1 MRTKNA
7 KRLWPVPVTLGVVAV
22 AALLAFGLMAVTG
35 SQPASADAG
44 DAGHCT
50 DGVEYNHTQN
60 ITCTTTGDSLD
71 VKFTGGQD
79 QEGIWVYTTGVSGI
93 ASSDITEDVEISG
106 NADDTVDLGEIGIVI
121 AARNALEQIQS
132 EKVTV
137 NRADADD
144 SSQTRLFV
152 FDSSERYGTAADD
165 SNFGDPLALTTS
177 EISSG
182 FTITI
187 IFLGSPAAAVDAN
200 DNDSFADADEGDVD
214 GSTIA
219 SDLTEN
225 EIGPDDATAIIT
237 VTMKDANGNL
247 LRGDEDATVDF
258 TATFA
263 MGSDVKRSAS
273 MTYSDSEEVS
283 AEGVATFTADGWAT
297 GTDSGAVKLTITA
310 AYDGPTGK
318 LQQEIVLSR
327 DGDPAMLEVGTYNC
341 TAAEDP
347 DKTSDG
353 CPVDTKPTA
362 DMVFTKGDIF
372 YVIGEF
378 TDALGNVVTV
388 TSPTIT
394 ASETSALVKAP
405 TAADVPPDGAMA
417 QYSVAENAD
426 FDNYTITV
434 STGTGDNKVELEL
447 MVSVSG
453 PATDF
458 ELYMPKMNIPAMVGT
473 SQKFSIRA
481 TDAKGNIPSDS
492 PMVEVLVLG
501 DAADYYVSGLDDSGM
516 VMIEDGMA
524 SFEIFALGGAMD
536 GDTAV
541 ILIRVDDMEVDRHTI
556 TFGTIKTV
564 PDMPMMVMA
573 EATSHDMITV
583 SWDAVMDATSYMVER
598 GYMDADN
605 MMMWMTVAE
614 MTTDMMY
621 MDSGLMA
628 ETTYYYRVT
637 AMNDA
642 GSGDA
647 SDGTAMATTMME
659 EMPPGMPMNVMAE
672 ATSHDMITVS
682 WDAVM
687 DATSYMVE
695 RGYMDAD
702 NMMMWMT
709 VAEMTTDM
717 MYMDSGLMAET
728 TYYYRVTAMND
739 AGSGDASDGT
749 AMATTM
755 MAPTMMDE
763 LGATTGIGVGFN
775 RGGALQVYWTK
786 AANAM
791 GYIIVAIDTAD
802 SMVGGD
808 PVVLNDGGVET
819 RNISGLTPGATYDVY
834 VIATGSGGDFELGEP
849 YRVTAQ

>member
-1 MRTKNA
+1 MPA
-7 KRLWPVPVTLGVVAV
+7 TLAVVAV

-35 SQPASADAG
+35 SQPASANAG

-50 DGVEYNHTQN
+50 DGVEYNHTED

-71 VKFTGGQD
+71 VKFTGGENE
-79 QEGIWVYTTGVSGI
+79 EGIWVYTTGVSGI
-93 ASSDITEDVEISG
+93 ASSDITEDVEIG
-106 NADDTVDLGEIGIVI
+106 GVPDDTVDLGEIGIVI
-121 AARNALEQIQS
+121 AAQDALDQIQS

-152 FDSSERYGTAADD
+152 FDSSERYGTTAED

-177 EISSG
+177 ELASA

-187 IFLGSPAAAVDAN
+187 TFLGSPAAAVDAN
-200 DNDSFADADEGDVD
+200 DNGSFMDADEGDVD

-219 SDLTEN
+219 SGLDEN
-225 EIGPDDATAIIT
+225 EIGPDDASAVIT
-237 VTMKDANGNL
+237 VSMKDANGNL

-283 AEGVATFTADGWAT
+283 AEGMATFTADGWAT
-297 GTDSGAVKLTITA
+297 GADAGAVKLTITA
-310 AYDGPTGK
+310 AYDGPTGM

-353 CPVDTKPTA
+353 CPVGTKPTA
-362 DMVFTKGDIF
+362 DMVFTRADTF

-378 TDALGNVVTV
+378 TDALGNDVEV

-394 ASETSALVKAP
+394 ASGTSALVRAP
-405 TAADVPPDGAMA
+405 TAQDIPPAGAMA
-417 QYSVAENAD
+417 KYSVAENAD

-434 STGTGDNKVELEL
+434 YTGTGDNKVEQEL

-458 ELYMPKMNIPAMVGT
+458 ELYMPEMNIPAMVGT
-473 SQKFSIRA
+473 SRKFSIRA
-481 TDAKGNIPSDS
+481 TDAKGNIPSDL

-524 SFEIFALGGAMD
+524 SFEIFALSGAMD

-556 TFGTIKTV
+556 TFGTITTV

-573 EATSHDMITV
+573 EATSYDMITV
-583 SWDAVMDATSYMVER
+583 TWEAPTDTGNSDITGYMVQR
-598 GYMDADN
+598 AYMMSDGMMSDWMDTGYMG
-605 MMMWMTVAE
+605 
-614 MTTDMMY
+614 TDLMY
-621 MDSGLMA
+621 MDTGLMA
-628 ETTYYYRVT
+628 ETKYYYQVAAMNAQGMGAYSDGMAEGASATTEMMPNQAPMAGDAIDDVMMTEGDDPVMRTAMFTDPDGDMLTYSVDTSNDTVATATNDGAEITITAVGAGSATITVT
-637 AMNDA
+637 ATDA
-642 GSGDA
+642 DGSGM
-647 SDGTAMATTMME
+647 SGTQTFTVTVAPFVLMA
-659 EMPPGMPMNVMAE
+659 PMNVRE
-672 ATSHDMITVS
+672 VLNTGGTIVVR
-682 WDAVM
+682 WDAV
-687 DATSYMVE
+687 DGAD
-695 RGYMDAD
+695 GYVVIAVNAD
-702 NMMMWMT
+702 VNKISSDT
-709 VAEMTTDM
+709 V
-717 MYMDSGLMAET
+717 S
-728 TYYYRVTAMND
+728 
-739 AGSGDASDGT
+739 AS
-749 AMATTM
+749 
-755 MAPTMMDE
+755 
-763 LGATTGIGVGFN
+763 V
-775 RGGALQVYWTK
+775 
-786 AANAM
+786 
-791 GYIIVAIDTAD
+791 
-802 SMVGGD
+802 
-808 PVVLNDGGVET
+808 NDGGAMS
-819 RNISGLTPGATYDVY
+819 NALSGLTRGQVYNVFVASFNSEGAGLSDS
-834 VIATGSGGDFELGEP
+834 IM
-849 YRVTAQ
+849 VTAK